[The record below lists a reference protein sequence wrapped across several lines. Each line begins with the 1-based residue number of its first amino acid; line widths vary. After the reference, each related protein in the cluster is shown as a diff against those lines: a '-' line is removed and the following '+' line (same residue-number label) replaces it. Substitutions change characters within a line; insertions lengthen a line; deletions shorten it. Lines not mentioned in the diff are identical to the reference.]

1 LKREG
6 RTGANLSVRN
16 IMSTLEASSAAAP
29 LPRRPDPARVQRI
42 ADDAGALAAA
52 HALAAQFATGA
63 AERDRK
69 RLLPWA
75 ELDLWSE
82 SGLGG
87 ITVPREYGG
96 ADVSYATLAEVF
108 VILCAADPALG
119 QIPQNHFGVLGVLR
133 EIGTPDQKARLY
145 GEVLAGQRLGNA
157 GPERR
162 SASVKTILQGT
173 TRLTRTPGGLRLDGQ
188 RFYSTGALFAHRVP
202 ARATDDDGR
211 AVQVWVPR
219 DAPGLTVVDDWRSF
233 GQRTTASGTVTFE
246 QVPVDP
252 QDVLPIWQLAE
263 RPGLFGPTSQL
274 IQAAI
279 DQGIA
284 QAAVEDTLSFVR
296 ERARPWVDSGLE
308 HATDDPYIIADV
320 GRLQIDLHAAHEV
333 LQEAGRT
340 LDAIA
345 AARTI
350 DAEASARASVAVAE
364 AKILTTRIALE
375 ASEKLFELAGSAST
389 RAAHNLD
396 RHWRNARTHTLH
408 DPVRWKLHLLG
419 NYHLN
424 HVLPARH
431 SWN

>member
-1 LKREG
+1 
-6 RTGANLSVRN
+6 
-16 IMSTLEASSAAAP
+16 MSKLESTAPPSP
-29 LPRRPDPARVQRI
+29 LPERPDPARVARI
-42 ADDAGALAAA
+42 ADDAQALAAS
-52 HALAAQFATGA
+52 HRLAALFAAGA
-63 AERDRK
+63 AERDRH
-69 RLLPWA
+69 RVLPWA
-75 ELDLWSE
+75 ELTLWSE
-82 SGLGG
+82 SGLGAM
-87 ITVPREYGG
+87 TVPREYGG
-96 ADVSYATLAEVF
+96 ADVSFATLAEVF
-108 VILCAADPALG
+108 VNLCAADPALG

-133 EIGTPDQKARLY
+133 EIGTPAQKERLY
-145 GEVLAGQRLGNA
+145 GEVLAGLRLGNA

-162 SASVKTILQGT
+162 SASAATILQGT
-173 TRLTRTPGGLRLDGQ
+173 TRLHTTPDGLRLHGQ

-202 ARATDDDGR
+202 SRATDDEGR
-211 AVQVWVPR
+211 TVQVWARR
-219 DAPGLTVVDDWRSF
+219 DAPGLSVIDDWSAF
-233 GQRTTASGTVTFE
+233 GQRTTASGSVIFD

-252 QDVLPIWQLAE
+252 QDVLPIWQLAD

-284 QAAVEDTLSFVR
+284 QAAIADALTFVR

-333 LQEAGRT
+333 LLDAGRT
-340 LDAIA
+340 LDLISSQPV
-345 AARTI
+345 

-364 AKILTTRIALE
+364 AKVLTTRIALE
-375 ASEKLFELAGSAST
+375 ASEKLFELAGSSAT

>member
-1 LKREG
+1 M
-6 RTGANLSVRN
+6 A
-16 IMSTLEASSAAAP
+16 TLESFSAEAP
-29 LPRRPDPARVQRI
+29 LPRLPDPARVRRI
-42 ADDAGALAAA
+42 SDDAEAIAAA
-52 HALAAQFATGA
+52 NASANACAAGA
-63 AERDRK
+63 SERDRK

-82 SGLGG
+82 SGLGA

-96 ADVSYATLAEVF
+96 ADVSHATLAEVF

-133 EIGTPDQKARLY
+133 EIGTPAQKTRLY

-173 TRLTRTPGGLRLDGQ
+173 TRLTTTPDGLHLDGQ

-202 ARATDDDGR
+202 ARATDDEGR

-219 DAPGLTVVDDWRSF
+219 NAPGLKVVDDWSSF

-246 QVPVDP
+246 RVPVDA
-252 QDVLPIWQLAE
+252 QDVLPIWQLAD

-284 QAAVEDTLSFVR
+284 QAAVADTLAFVR

-320 GRLQIDLHAAHEV
+320 GRLQIDLHAAYEV

-345 AARTI
+345 SAPSI

-424 HVLPARH
+424 YVLPARH

>member
-1 LKREG
+1 MR
-6 RTGANLSVRN
+6 
-16 IMSTLEASSAAAP
+16 
-29 LPRRPDPARVQRI
+29 RI
-42 ADDAGALAAA
+42 ANDAEALTAARS
-52 HALAAQFATGA
+52 LATAFATGA
-63 AERDRK
+63 AERDRE
-69 RLLPWA
+69 RRLPWA
-75 ELDLWSE
+75 ELELWSE
-82 SGLGG
+82 SGLGA

-96 ADVSYATLAEVF
+96 ADVSFETLAEVF

-133 EIGTPDQKARLY
+133 EIGTPEQKVRLY
-145 GEVLAGQRLGNA
+145 GEVLAGLRLGNA

-162 SASVKTILQGT
+162 SVNAATILQGT
-173 TRLTRTPGGLRLDGQ
+173 TRLSRTLDGLRLDGQ

-202 ARATDDDGR
+202 ARAIDDEGR
-211 AVQVWVPR
+211 SVQVWVPR
-219 DAPGLTVVDDWRSF
+219 DANGLTVIDDWSSF

-246 QVPVDP
+246 NVQVDP
-252 QDVLPIWQLAE
+252 EDVLQIWQLAD

-284 QAAVEDTLSFVR
+284 EAAIDDALVFVR

-308 HATDDPYIIADV
+308 RATDDPYIIADV
-320 GRLQIDLHAAHEV
+320 GRLQIDRHAAHEV
-333 LQEAGRT
+333 LLEAGRT

-345 AARTI
+345 AQAV
-350 DAEASARASVAVAE
+350 DAEASAQASVAVAE
-364 AKILTTRIALE
+364 AKVLTTRIALE
-375 ASEKLFELAGSAST
+375 ASEKLFELAGSAAT

-419 NYHLN
+419 KYHLN

>member
-1 LKREG
+1 
-6 RTGANLSVRN
+6 
-16 IMSTLEASSAAAP
+16 MSTLESPSAEAP
-29 LPRRPDPARVQRI
+29 LPRRPNPARVRRI
-42 ADDAGALAAA
+42 ADDAEAIAAA
-52 HALAAQFATGA
+52 HALADRFAADA

-82 SGLGG
+82 SGLGA
-87 ITVPREYGG
+87 ITVPRVYGG
-96 ADVSYATLAEVF
+96 ADVSYATLTEVF

-133 EIGTPDQKARLY
+133 EIGSPAQKARLY

-173 TRLTRTPGGLRLDGQ
+173 TRLTTTPDGLRLDGE

-202 ARATDDDGR
+202 ARAIDDEGR

-219 DAPGLTVVDDWRSF
+219 DAPGLKVVDDWSSF

-252 QDVLPIWQLAE
+252 QDVLPIWQLAD

-284 QAAVEDTLSFVR
+284 QAAVADTLVFVR

-333 LQEAGRT
+333 LLEAGHT
-340 LDAIA
+340 LDAIGA
-345 AARTI
+345 APSI

>member
-1 LKREG
+1 
-6 RTGANLSVRN
+6 
-16 IMSTLEASSAAAP
+16 MSTLQFPSAEAA
-29 LPRRPDPARVQRI
+29 LPRRPDPARVRRI
-42 ADDAGALAAA
+42 ADDAEAIAAA
-52 HALAAQFATGA
+52 HVLAERFAAGA

-69 RLLPWA
+69 RRLPWA

-82 SGLGG
+82 SGLGA

-133 EIGTPDQKARLY
+133 EVGTPEQKARLY

-162 SASVKTILQGT
+162 SESVKTILQGT
-173 TRLTRTPGGLRLDGQ
+173 TRLTTTPDGLRLDGQ

-202 ARATDDDGR
+202 ARATDDEGR

-219 DAPGLTVVDDWRSF
+219 EAPGLKVVDDWSSF

-252 QDVLPIWQLAE
+252 QDVLPIWQLAD
-263 RPGLFGPTSQL
+263 RPGLFGPNSQL

-284 QAAVEDTLSFVR
+284 QAAVADTLAFVR
-296 ERARPWVDSGLE
+296 ERARPWIDSGLE
-308 HATDDPYIIADV
+308 HASDDPYIIADV

-333 LQEAGRT
+333 LQDAART
-340 LDAIA
+340 LDTIA
-345 AARTI
+345 SAQSI

-375 ASEKLFELAGSAST
+375 ASEKLFELAGSSST

-424 HVLPARH
+424 RVLPARH

>member
-1 LKREG
+1 M
-6 RTGANLSVRN
+6 A
-16 IMSTLEASSAAAP
+16 TLESFSAEAP
-29 LPRRPDPARVQRI
+29 LPRLPDPARVRRI
-42 ADDAGALAAA
+42 SDDAEAIAAA
-52 HALAAQFATGA
+52 HALAEAFAAGA
-63 AERDRK
+63 SERDRK

-82 SGLGG
+82 SGLGA

-96 ADVSYATLAEVF
+96 ADVSHATLAEVF

-133 EIGTPDQKARLY
+133 EIGTPAQKTRLY

-173 TRLTRTPGGLRLDGQ
+173 TRLTTTPDGLHLDGQ

-202 ARATDDDGR
+202 ARATDDEGR

-219 DAPGLTVVDDWRSF
+219 NAPGLKVVDDWSSF

-246 QVPVDP
+246 RVPVDA
-252 QDVLPIWQLAE
+252 QDVLPIWQLAD

-284 QAAVEDTLSFVR
+284 QAAVADTLAFVR

-345 AARTI
+345 SAPSI

-424 HVLPARH
+424 YVLPARH

>member
-1 LKREG
+1 MSNPE
-6 RTGANLSVRN
+6 TSSV
-16 IMSTLEASSAAAP
+16 ASRVP
-29 LPRRPDPARVQRI
+29 TRPDPARVARI
-42 ADDAGALAAA
+42 ADDAEALAASKT
-52 HALAAQFATGA
+52 LAAVFAVDA

-69 RLLPWA
+69 RRLPWD

-82 SGLGG
+82 SGLGA

-96 ADVSYATLAEVF
+96 ADVSFATLAEVF
-108 VILCAADPALG
+108 VNLCAADPALG

-133 EIGTPDQKARLY
+133 EVGTAAQKERLY
-145 GEVLAGQRLGNA
+145 AEVLAGQRLGNA

-162 SASVKTILQGT
+162 SAAATTVLQGS
-173 TRLTRTPGGLRLDGQ
+173 TRLYTTPDGLRLDGR
-188 RFYSTGALFAHRVP
+188 RFYSTGALFAHRIP
-202 ARATDDDGR
+202 ARASDDEGR

-219 DAPGLTVVDDWRSF
+219 DAPGLTVIDDWSSF
-233 GQRTTASGTVTFE
+233 GQRTTASGSVVFD

-252 QDVLPIWQLAE
+252 RDVLPIWQLAD

-284 QAAVEDTLSFVR
+284 QAAVADALIFVR

-308 HATDDPYIIADV
+308 HATDDPYIIADI

-333 LQEAGRT
+333 LLDAGRT
-340 LDAIA
+340 LDAISA
-345 AARTI
+345 QPI

-364 AKILTTRIALE
+364 AKVLTTRIALE

-389 RAAHNLD
+389 RAGHNLD

-424 HVLPARH
+424 QVLPARH

>member
-1 LKREG
+1 MS
-6 RTGANLSVRN
+6 SV
-16 IMSTLEASSAAAP
+16 EFPVAAAQS
-29 LPRRPDPARVQRI
+29 PRRPDPARVKRI
-42 ADDAGALAAA
+42 ASDADALAAA
-52 HALAAQFATGA
+52 HALAAGFAAGA
-63 AERDRK
+63 AERDRQ
-69 RLLPWA
+69 RILPWA
-75 ELDLWSE
+75 ELDQWSE
-82 SGLGG
+82 SGLGS

-96 ADVSYATLAEVF
+96 ADVSFATLAEVF
-108 VILCAADPALG
+108 VILCTADPALG

-133 EIGTPDQKARLY
+133 EIGTPAQKARLY
-145 GEVLAGQRLGNA
+145 GEVLAGHRLGNA

-162 SASVKTILQGT
+162 STAVSTVLHGT
-173 TRLTRTPGGLRLDGQ
+173 TRLRDTQDGLRLDGK

-202 ARATDDDGR
+202 ARATDDAGR

-219 DAPGLTVVDDWRSF
+219 DAPGLTVIDDWSSF
-233 GQRTTASGTVTFE
+233 GQRTTASGSVVFDN
-246 QVPVDP
+246 VRVDP
-252 QDVLPIWQLAE
+252 QDVLPLWQLAD
-263 RPGLFGPTSQL
+263 RPGLFGPNSQL

-284 QAAVEDTLSFVR
+284 EAAVADALAFVR
-296 ERARPWVDSGLE
+296 ERARPWIDSGLE
-308 HATDDPYIIADV
+308 RATDDPYIISDI
-320 GRLQIDLHAAHEV
+320 GRLLIDLHAAREV
-333 LQEAGRT
+333 LLEAGRT

-345 AARTI
+345 AAPI
-350 DAEASARASVAVAE
+350 DAEASAQASVAVAE
-364 AKILTTRIALE
+364 AKVLTTRIALE

-424 HVLPARH
+424 HVLPTRH